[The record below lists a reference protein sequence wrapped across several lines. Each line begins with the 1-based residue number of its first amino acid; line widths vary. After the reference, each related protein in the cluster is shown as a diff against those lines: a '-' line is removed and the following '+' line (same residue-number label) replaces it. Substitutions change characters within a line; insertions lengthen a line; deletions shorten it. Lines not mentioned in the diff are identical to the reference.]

1 MDIIED
7 NLYGKF
13 SISPLINEL
22 INSRPFERLK
32 GIHQGGGIFLVNPK
46 LTLTRHEHS
55 IGVMLLIK
63 LLGGTEI
70 EQAAGLLHDIS
81 HTAFSHVIDYVFEHA
96 GEDYHEEIYQRI
108 LNDSEIPEIL
118 SKYGYTL
125 SELTDQD
132 FNILEQPLP
141 NLCADRVDYALRDLF
156 YAGFINKEKVKDFIS
171 AISIHEGRIMVTSIA
186 EAQWFKSKFEILN
199 KDYFAK
205 KEHLYANEKLTEI
218 IKQLLAEKAITPA
231 DFEKDD
237 TQLLKLIENTV
248 AGKQRIEEIK
258 KLQDFEEYTPSFN
271 LKDRVV
277 DPELYSGGKY
287 FRLSEV

>member
-1 MDIIED
+1 MHIIQD
-7 NLYGKF
+7 NLYGEF
-13 SISPLINEL
+13 SISPLIDEL

-70 EQAAGLLHDIS
+70 EQVAGLLHDIS

-96 GEDYHEEIYQRI
+96 GEDYHEQIYQRI

-118 SKYGYTL
+118 NKHGYTL
-125 SELTDQD
+125 SALDQN

-156 YAGFINKEKVKDFIS
+156 YAGFISKEEVKDFIS
-171 AISIHEGRIMVTSIA
+171 AITIHEGRIMMTSIKA
-186 EAQWFKSKFEILN
+186 AQWFKSKFEILN

-205 KEHLYANEKLTEI
+205 KEHLYANEKLTAI
-218 IKQLLAEKAITPA
+218 IKHLLAEKTITPA

-237 TQLLKLIENTV
+237 TQLLKLIENTTN
-248 AGKQRIEEIK
+248 GKQRIEEIK
-258 KLQDFEEYTPSFN
+258 KLQDIEEYKPSFN
-271 LKDRVV
+271 LKDRIV
-277 DPELYSGGKY
+277 DPELYSDGKY
-287 FRLSEV
+287 TRLSEI

>member
-1 MDIIED
+1 MNTITD

-13 SISPLINEL
+13 SISPLLDEL

-70 EQAAGLLHDIS
+70 EQVAGLLHDIS

-108 LNDSEIPEIL
+108 LENSEIPEIL
-118 SKYGYTL
+118 SKHGYAL

-141 NLCADRVDYALRDLF
+141 NLCADRIDYALRDLF
-156 YAGFINKEKVKDFIS
+156 YAGFINKEEVKDFIS
-171 AISIHEGRIMVTSIA
+171 SILLHEERIMVTSIA
-186 EAQWFKSKFEILN
+186 QAQWFKSKFEVLN

-218 IKQLLAEKAITPA
+218 IKYLLTEKIIMPA

-237 TQLLKLIENTV
+237 TQLLKKIENTV

-258 KLQDFEEYTPSFN
+258 KFKDFEEYTPNFS
-271 LKDRVV
+271 LKNRVV
-277 DPELYSGGKY
+277 DPELYIDGKHS
-287 FRLSEV
+287 RLSER

>member
-1 MDIIED
+1 MNIITD

-13 SISPLINEL
+13 SVSPLIHEL
-22 INSRPFERLK
+22 INSRPFQRLK

-96 GEDYHEEIYQRI
+96 GEDYHEEIFQRI
-108 LNDSEIPEIL
+108 LNNSEIPEIL
-118 SKYGYTL
+118 SKHGYKL
-125 SELTDQD
+125 SHLTAQN

-141 NLCADRVDYALRDLF
+141 NLCADRIDYALRDLF
-156 YAGFINKEKVKDFIS
+156 YAGFITKEEVKNFIS
-171 AISIHEGRIMVTSIA
+171 AISIHEGRIMVSSIA
-186 EAQWFKSKFEILN
+186 QAQWFKSKFEVLN

-218 IKQLLAEKAITPA
+218 IKHLLNENVITPT
-231 DFEKDD
+231 DFETDD
-237 TQLLKLIENTV
+237 AQLLKQIENTV

-258 KLQDFEEYTPSFN
+258 KFKDFEAYTPGFN
-271 LKDRVV
+271 LKNRIV
-277 DPELYSGGKY
+277 DPELYISGVY
-287 FRLSEV
+287 SRLSQV

>member
-13 SISPLINEL
+13 SISPLIDEL
-22 INSRPFERLK
+22 INSAPFERLK

-70 EQAAGLLHDIS
+70 EQVAGLLHDIS
-81 HTAFSHVIDYVFEHA
+81 HTAFSHVIDYVVEHA
-96 GEDYHEEIYQRI
+96 GEDYHEEIFQRI

-118 SKYGYTL
+118 SKHGYAL
-125 SELTDQD
+125 SELDQD

-156 YAGFINKEKVKDFIS
+156 YAGFINKEEVKDFIS
-171 AISIHEGRIMVTSIA
+171 AISIHEGRIMLTSIA
-186 EAQWFKSKFEILN
+186 AAQWFKSKFEILN

-205 KEHLYANEKLTEI
+205 KEHLYANEKLTAI

-237 TQLLKLIENTV
+237 AQLLKLIENTV

-258 KLQDFEEYTPSFN
+258 NLKDIEKYTPSFN

-287 FRLSEV
+287 ARLSAV

>member
-1 MDIIED
+1 MNIIAD

-13 SISPLINEL
+13 SISPLIDEL

-32 GIHQGGGIFLVNPK
+32 RIHQGGGIFLVNPK

-118 SKYGYTL
+118 SKHGYTL
-125 SELTDQD
+125 SQLTAQD

-156 YAGFINKEKVKDFIS
+156 YAGFINKKEVKDFIS
-171 AISIHEGRIMVTSIA
+171 AISIHEGRIMLTSIA
-186 EAQWFKSKFEILN
+186 AAKWFKSKFEILN

-205 KEHLYANEKLTEI
+205 KEHLYANEKLTAI
-218 IKQLLAEKAITPA
+218 IKQLLAEKAITTA

-258 KLQDFEEYTPSFN
+258 KLQDFEAYTPGFN

-277 DPELYSGGKY
+277 DPELYIGGKY
-287 FRLSEV
+287 ARLSAV